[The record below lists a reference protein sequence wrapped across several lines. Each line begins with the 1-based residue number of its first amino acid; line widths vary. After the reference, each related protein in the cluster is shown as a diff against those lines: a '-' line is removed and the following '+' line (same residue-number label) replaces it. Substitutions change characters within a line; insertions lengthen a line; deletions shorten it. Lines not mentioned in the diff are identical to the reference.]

1 MLIIFAIYAVV
12 CLWGLKANLTER
24 ITDEYLSF
32 DNTQSIK
39 GIFILL
45 VFFSHFNSYVTFH
58 NRWDSIYAGIVAFFG
73 QMMVTLFLFYSG
85 YGIMESIKKKNS
97 AYINQMPK
105 KRILA
110 TLIRFDIAVI
120 LFVVLGL
127 ILRTEMTL
135 PKVFLSLIAWES
147 VGNSNWYIFVVLLLY
162 LMTYVSFKS
171 IHTEKYIIPVIACGV
186 MVCAFI
192 VGFWYFDIKPTYWY
206 DTALCYIL
214 GMLYSLAKE
223 KIHKIVDRHWSIWW
237 VGVIAVL
244 AMLVLLK
251 IFSAG
256 AITNFI
262 MNVVFA
268 IAVVLLTMR
277 IQPKNKMLVFFGK
290 NLFEI
295 YILQRIPMILFARL
309 KVDEYSMLVYFVLCF
324 ATTLVLVYPF
334 KCISERNWLMRECLY
349 YNERK

>member
-1 MLIIFAIYAVV
+1 MLIVFALYVIV
-12 CLWGLKANLTER
+12 CLRGLKVNLTEK

-45 VFFSHFNSYVTFH
+45 VFFSHFNSYVTF
-58 NRWDSIYAGIVAFFG
+58 NNSWNTMYVGIVSIFG

-97 AYINQMPK
+97 SYINQMPK

-127 ILRTEMTL
+127 VLRTEMSL
-135 PKVFLSLIAWES
+135 PQIFLSLIAWES

-162 LMTYVSFKS
+162 FMTYVSFKLV
-171 IHTEKYIIPVIACGV
+171 HTDKYIVPVIACGA

-192 VGFWYFDIKPTYWY
+192 IGFWYFDIKPTYWY

-223 KIHKIVDRHWSIWW
+223 KIHKIVNLHWSVWW
-237 VGVIAVL
+237 GGLIAVL
-244 AMLVLLK
+244 AIPVLLK
-251 IFSAG
+251 IFSTG

-262 MNVVFA
+262 LNVVFA
-268 IAVVLLTMR
+268 FVVVWLTMR

-295 YILQRIPMILFARL
+295 YILQRIPMIIFDRIGINDRN
-309 KVDEYSMLVYFVLCF
+309 VIVYFVLCF
-324 ATTLVLVYPF
+324 ATTLLMIRPF
-334 KCISERNWLMRECLY
+334 KYIVEKNPLMKKCM
-349 YNERK
+349 